1 MQFSKVFPLLIAK
14 AEKKGRTRAEVMEV
28 TAWMT
33 GYTPENLEQL
43 LESGK
48 TYGEFLREAPAMN
61 PARME
66 IRGKVCGVQVDA
78 IDDPLTRDMRILDKL
93 VDDLARGKSIEKITG
108 THIMLHIEPAKQAV
122 NKGGL

>member
-1 MQFSKVFPLLIAK
+1 MDVFSMQFSKVFPLLIAK

-33 GYTPENLEQL
+33 GYTPGNLEQL

-66 IRGKVCGVQVDA
+66 IRGKVCGVQIDA

-93 VDDLARGKSIEKITG
+93 VDDLARGKSIEKITA
-108 THIMLHIEPAKQAV
+108 TQ
-122 NKGGL
+122 